1 MTRINIFRSS
11 TFLSKFFIG
20 FGSGLSIIGILLL
33 VKALINGFNVK
44 LLSGDWS
51 YVLFTVQG
59 LLLLLVGSWNLAVRK
74 YFIEWDDVELRF
86 LLPDTRR
93 LDTIKIDQIISV
105 TIRLFEIEIKLK
117 DKTKVLDL
125 NNLQFEDIKKIKE
138 KFEDLR
144 KQKNQ

>member
-1 MTRINIFRSS
+1 MTRINIFKSS

-20 FGSGLSIIGILLL
+20 FGSLLSISGILLL
-33 VKALINGFNVK
+33 VNALINGFNVE

-51 YVLFTVQG
+51 YVLFTIQG
-59 LLLLLVGSWNLAVRK
+59 LLLLLVGSWNLVVKK
-74 YFIEWDDVELRF
+74 YYIEWDDDELRF
-86 LLPDTRR
+86 LLPDIKR
-93 LDTIKIDQIISV
+93 LDTIKIDQILAV

-117 DKTKVLDL
+117 DKTKVVDL

-144 KQKNQ
+144 KHMSQ

>member
-11 TFLSKFFIG
+11 TFLTKFFIG
-20 FGSGLSIIGILLL
+20 FGSLLSISGILFL
-33 VKALINGFNVK
+33 VNALINGFNVE

-51 YVLFTVQG
+51 YVLFTIQG
-59 LLLLLVGSWNLAVRK
+59 LLLLLVGSWNLAVKK
-74 YFIEWDDVELRF
+74 YYIEWDDDELRF
-86 LLPDTRR
+86 LLPDIKS
-93 LDTIKIDQIISV
+93 LDTIKIDQILAV

-117 DKTKVLDL
+117 DKTKVVDL

-144 KQKNQ
+144 KHMSQ

>member
-11 TFLSKFFIG
+11 TFLTKFFIG
-20 FGSGLSIIGILLL
+20 FGSLLSISGILLL
-33 VKALINGFNVK
+33 VNALINGFNVE

-51 YVLFTVQG
+51 YVLFTIQG
-59 LLLLLVGSWNLAVRK
+59 LLLLLVGSWNLVVKK
-74 YFIEWDDVELRF
+74 YYIEWDDDELRF
-86 LLPDTRR
+86 LLPDIKR
-93 LDTIKIDQIISV
+93 LDTIKIDQILAV

-117 DKTKVLDL
+117 DKTKVVDL

-144 KQKNQ
+144 KHMSQ

>member
-1 MTRINIFRSS
+1 MTRINIFKSS

-20 FGSGLSIIGILLL
+20 FGSLLSISGILLL
-33 VKALINGFNVK
+33 VNALINGFNVE

-51 YVLFTVQG
+51 YVLFTIQG
-59 LLLLLVGSWNLAVRK
+59 LLLLLVGSWNLAVKK
-74 YFIEWDDVELRF
+74 YYIEWDDDELRF
-86 LLPDTRR
+86 LLPDIKR
-93 LDTIKIDQIISV
+93 LDTIKIDQILAV

-117 DKTKVLDL
+117 DKTKVVDL

-144 KQKNQ
+144 KHMSQ